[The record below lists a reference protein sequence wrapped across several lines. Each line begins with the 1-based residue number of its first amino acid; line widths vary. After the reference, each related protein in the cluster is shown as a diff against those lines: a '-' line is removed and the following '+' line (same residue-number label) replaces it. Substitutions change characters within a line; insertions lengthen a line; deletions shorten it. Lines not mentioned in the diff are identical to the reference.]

1 MAEIIKQSEKII
13 IISLIAMMTFIL
25 LATTVNL
32 AVVVVN
38 KFLEAPN
45 YLITVDGLMQVFDS
59 FLVVL
64 IGLELL
70 ETIRTYLKDNVVHV
84 EVVMLVAI
92 IAIARKVIILD
103 YAEYSGLEI
112 IGIGVLII
120 SLSLGYYFMKK
131 ALVDFSEK
139 KSIISPEEKD
149 TTILNESH

>member
-1 MAEIIKQSEKII
+1 MTDIIKQSERLII
-13 IISLIAMMTFIL
+13 ITLIFMMTFIL

-32 AVVVVN
+32 GIVVVQ

-59 FLVVL
+59 FLIVL

-103 YAEYSGLEI
+103 YGKCTGIEI
-112 IGIGVLII
+112 MGIGVLII
-120 SLSLGYYFMKK
+120 SLALGYFFMKK
-131 ALVDFSEK
+131 ALHNFSDNSQK
-139 KSIISPEEKD
+139 IIKPK
-149 TTILNESH
+149 NEV